1 MKKIL
6 LPILAAL
13 LLISGLPVAAADTE
27 AAALKLTGLD
37 KKLTDG
43 NHLTAAECGEIKLS
57 ADGEISSLY
66 IIFHSK
72 AQEFT
77 IKSGEKTETVT
88 SEFLHMLTDV
98 SAFKSSELT
107 VDFGG
112 AKISDIYAFSAG
124 SLPDFVQKWENPLER
139 ADILLNSSH
148 SDDDQ
153 LFFAG
158 LLRHFERE
166 QV

>member
-13 LLISGLPVAAADTE
+13 LLISGLPVAAAGTE

-72 AQEFT
+72 VQEFT

-107 VDFGG
+107 QSTHYFGCH
-112 AKISDIYAFSAG
+112 
-124 SLPDFVQKWENPLER
+124 W
-139 ADILLNSSH
+139 
-148 SDDDQ
+148 
-153 LFFAG
+153 
-158 LLRHFERE
+158 LLRRV
-166 QV
+166 QW

>member
-13 LLISGLPVAAADTE
+13 LLISGLPVAAAGTE

-72 AQEFT
+72 APGIYNQ
-77 IKSGEKTETVT
+77 IRGEDRNGY
-88 SEFLHMLTDV
+88 L
-98 SAFKSSELT
+98 
-107 VDFGG
+107 
-112 AKISDIYAFSAG
+112 
-124 SLPDFVQKWENPLER
+124 
-139 ADILLNSSH
+139 
-148 SDDDQ
+148 
-153 LFFAG
+153 
-158 LLRHFERE
+158 
-166 QV
+166 